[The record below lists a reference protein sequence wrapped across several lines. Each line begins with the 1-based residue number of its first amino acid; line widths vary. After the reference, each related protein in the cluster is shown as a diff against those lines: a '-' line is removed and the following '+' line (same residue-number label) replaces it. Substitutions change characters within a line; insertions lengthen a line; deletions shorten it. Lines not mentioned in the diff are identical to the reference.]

1 VGVKSCGEKVVAER
15 LLVSGVMALG
25 SGYLTFNLL
34 KKLLLFYEI
43 YNNFTK
49 VKTKLMG
56 NRLSIAPA
64 TAHYNAEMSKMRKLP
79 GA

>member
-1 VGVKSCGEKVVAER
+1 VAER

-34 KKLLLFYEI
+34 KNYYYFMKYTI
-43 YNNFTK
+43 YFTK

-64 TAHYNAEMSKMRKLP
+64 YCLGRLCSCFTDHSDPKDQRHNATMR
-79 GA
+79 